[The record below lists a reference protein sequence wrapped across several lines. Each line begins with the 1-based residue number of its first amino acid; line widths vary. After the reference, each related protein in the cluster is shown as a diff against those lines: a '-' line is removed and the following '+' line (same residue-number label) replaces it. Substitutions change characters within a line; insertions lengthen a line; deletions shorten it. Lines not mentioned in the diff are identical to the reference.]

1 MKETPVPY
9 LLVRHRVKEYATWK
23 KVFDEDARAR
33 KAAGCL
39 GGQLF
44 RNHDDPE
51 DVMVLLAWDSA
62 DKARAF
68 TLSTPVREVM
78 GEAGV
83 IGVPSIVFLGDTER
97 VEV

>member
-1 MKETPVPY
+1 VPY
-9 LLVRHRVKEYATWK
+9 MLVRHRVKEYATWK
-23 KVFDEDARAR
+23 RAFDNDAEAR

-62 DKARAF
+62 DKARSF
-68 TLSTPVREVM
+68 SRSTPVRDVM
-78 GEAGV
+78 DAAGV